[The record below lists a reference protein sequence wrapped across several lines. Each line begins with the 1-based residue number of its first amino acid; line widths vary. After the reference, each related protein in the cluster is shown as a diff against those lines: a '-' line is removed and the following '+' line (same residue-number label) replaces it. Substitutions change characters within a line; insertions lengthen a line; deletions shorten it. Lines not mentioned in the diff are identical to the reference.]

1 MIKKMFRAVFV
12 FLTVAILAA
21 CVQQFGSKGFI
32 GSPVLTEPE
41 EYRHVYEAKEKIVLK
56 AIAAV
61 LEEKKIGK
69 NITIDYANHNVDSD
83 YVISGKWRTKTT
95 AVVRQLNWKESE
107 VRLTVL
113 TELQTNDGWQLRK
126 LLQKEQYDSFFYT
139 IELKIY
145 EEMAKVQ

>member
-1 MIKKMFRAVFV
+1 MMKKMFRAVFV
-12 FLTVAILAA
+12 FLTTAILAA
-21 CVQQFGSKGFI
+21 CVQQFGSMGFI

-41 EYRHVYEAKEKIVLK
+41 EHKHIYEAKEKIVLK

-69 NITIDYANHNVDSD
+69 NISIDYANHKVDSD
-83 YVISGKWRTKTT
+83 YVISGQWRTKTT

-107 VRLTVL
+107 VRLTVV
-113 TELQTNDGWQLRK
+113 TELETDDGWQLRK